1 MYADDTVMYFTG
13 SDINIIRENLK
24 EDLKRVEQWL
34 MSSRLILNQ
43 SERPTF
49 LNKAT
54 VANLIRLCTEDPRKG
69 HGASDEVQLFYY
81 AQ

>member
-13 SDINIIRENLK
+13 SDINIIREDLK
-24 EDLKRVEQWL
+24 EDLKRVEQW
-34 MSSRLILNQ
+34 
-43 SERPTF
+43 

-81 AQ
+81 AQWTASLEVACPLYL